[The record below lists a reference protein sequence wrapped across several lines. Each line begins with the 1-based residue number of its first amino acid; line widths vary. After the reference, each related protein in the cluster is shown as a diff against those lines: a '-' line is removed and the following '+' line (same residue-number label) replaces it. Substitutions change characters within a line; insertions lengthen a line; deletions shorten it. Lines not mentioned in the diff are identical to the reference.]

1 MRKWNELEFEW
12 DAEKAAANWKKHGV
26 RFETAAHVF
35 EDENLIEYYDGCH
48 SDGEERYQVIGKVN
62 KILFVVYTE
71 RKERIRLISAR
82 KATKS
87 ERRRY
92 LDH

>member
-12 DAEKAAANWKKHGV
+12 DEEKAAANLKKHGIDFRDAALV
-26 RFETAAHVF
+26 FNDPFRKEFYDAAHSGD
-35 EDENLIEYYDGCH
+35 ED
-48 SDGEERYQVIGKVN
+48 RYNTIGKVDE
-62 KILFVVYTE
+62 ILFVVYTE

-82 KATKS
+82 KATKL

-92 LDH
+92 LDR

>member
-12 DAEKAAANWKKHGV
+12 DEEKARSNYIKHGV

-35 EDENLIEYYDGCH
+35 EDENLIEYYDEYHGG
-48 SDGEERYQVIGKVN
+48 SEERYQVIGKVN
-62 KILFVVYTE
+62 QILFVVYTE

-82 KATKS
+82 KATKM
-87 ERRRY
+87 ERRLY
-92 LDH
+92 HDC

>member
-12 DAEKAAANWKKHGV
+12 DEEKAAANWKKHGV

-48 SDGEERYQVIGKVN
+48 SDGEERYQVIGKV
-62 KILFVVYTE
+62 KKVFVVYTE

-82 KATKS
+82 KATKAVRS
-87 ERRRY
+87 RY
-92 LDH
+92 LDR

>member
-1 MRKWNELEFEW
+1 ML
-12 DAEKAAANWKKHGV
+12 
-26 RFETAAHVF
+26 
-35 EDENLIEYYDGCH
+35 EYYDGFH

-82 KATKS
+82 KATKM

-92 LDH
+92 RDR

>member
-1 MRKWNELEFEW
+1 MGKWNELEFEW
-12 DAEKAAANWKKHGV
+12 DEEKARLNYAKHGV

-35 EDENLIEYYDGCH
+35 EDENLLEFYDEYH
-48 SDGEERYQVIGKVN
+48 SGAEERYQVIGKVN
-62 KILFVVYTE
+62 QILFVVYTE

-82 KATKS
+82 KATKM

-92 LDH
+92 LDR

>member
-12 DAEKAAANWKKHGV
+12 DEEKARSNYIKHGV

-35 EDENLIEYYDGCH
+35 EDENLLEYYDAYH
-48 SDGEERYQVIGKVN
+48 SGPEDRYQVIGKVN
-62 KILFVVYTE
+62 QILFVVYTE

-82 KATKS
+82 KATKM
-87 ERRRY
+87 ERKRY
-92 LDH
+92 HDR